1 MPRLGFPIGIAVLV
15 GGLAGCNETFQR
27 LDGLTPGAGNALA
40 ANTAIQMVDPWQYGV
55 QNTNLVVPADRGERP
70 GRAAPGPS
78 AGGYSAASADSGS
91 SGN

>member
-1 MPRLGFPIGIAVLV
+1 MVLPAILAVLFSS
-15 GGLAGCNETFQR
+15 LAGCNETFQR

-40 ANTAIQMVDPWQYGV
+40 ANTVMQMVDPWQYGV
-55 QNTNLVVPADRGERP
+55 QNTNLVVPADRGNRP

-78 AGGYSAASADSGS
+78 AGGYGAASADNGS